1 MATTSGPSQKSHFI
15 AILCGGTGP
24 RLWPL
29 SRVSKPKQFL
39 TILSQN
45 SLLEE
50 TINRSLKI
58 VPGHNIYIVT
68 NKKYTKTVSKIL
80 PKQIPAGN
88 IISEPQKRNTLMAIL
103 YTSLLIEKKHPN
115 PVITFLPSDHFIRR
129 QTQFRK
135 QVKLSY
141 RLAKKSKSYVIFGVK
156 PQFDNPSYGH
166 IQVGKKTDGF
176 YPVTKFIEK
185 PDLKTIQKLSKGQ
198 KIYWNS
204 GIYTI
209 PVKLLLEEVQ
219 IYQPQYSL
227 NILSKSPVIA
237 YKKCPNLS
245 IDIGISQHTK
255 KLLMLESNFTWSD
268 IGEWKTIFNLSK
280 KDPQSISTLNP
291 ETQYVQ
297 HDSQNC
303 LVSAAPDKLI
313 GLVGVDNL
321 AVIDTP
327 DGLLIC
333 RLDQSLH
340 VRDLIGKMV
349 RRLKIKK
356 YFLD

>member
-1 MATTSGPSQKSHFI
+1 MAPTPKKIPRSHFI

-29 SRVSKPKQFL
+29 SRVSRPKQFL
-39 TILSQN
+39 NILGQQ
-45 SLLEE
+45 SLLQN
-50 TINRSLKI
+50 TIDRSLKI
-58 VPGHNIYIVT
+58 VPGENIFIVT
-68 NKKYTKTVSKIL
+68 NKKYFKTITNFL
-80 PKQIPAGN
+80 PKDIPATN
-88 IISEPQKRNTLMAIL
+88 IISEPQKKNTLMAIL
-103 YTSLLIEKKHPN
+103 YASILIEKKAPN
-115 PVITFLPSDHFIRR
+115 PIITFLPSDHYIKK
-129 QTQFRK
+129 QIEFRK
-135 QVKLSY
+135 QIKLSY
-141 RLAKKSKSYVIFGVK
+141 RLAKINNSYVIFGVK

-166 IQVGKKTDGF
+166 IQIGKKIGGF
-176 YPVTKFIEK
+176 YPVTRFIEK
-185 PDLKTIQKLSKGQ
+185 PDIKTIQKLNKSQ

-209 PVKLLLEEVQ
+209 PIKLLLEEVQ
-219 IYQPQYSL
+219 VYQPQYSL

-268 IGEWKTIFNLSK
+268 IGEWKTIYNLSK
-280 KDPQSISTLNP
+280 KDPASLSVLSP
-291 ETQYVQ
+291 DTQYLQVNS
-297 HDSQNC
+297 HNC
-303 LVSAAPDKLI
+303 LVSSSSDKLV

-321 AVIDTP
+321 AIIDTK

-333 RLDQSLH
+333 RLDQSLY

-349 RRLKIKK
+349 RRPKLKK